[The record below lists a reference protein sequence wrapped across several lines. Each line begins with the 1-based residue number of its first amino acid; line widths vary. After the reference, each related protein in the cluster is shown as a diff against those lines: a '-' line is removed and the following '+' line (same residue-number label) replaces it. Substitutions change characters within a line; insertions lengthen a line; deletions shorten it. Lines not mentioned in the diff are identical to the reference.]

1 MLQLAGATGCPFII
15 NKIIARGGAASR
27 PKVYHQLML
36 LLLLTSFLREGRE
49 LGILMRGAGKHSF
62 YYSTPSA
69 SLDVL
74 LLILIHKG
82 RGQAGKQRTH

>member
-1 MLQLAGATGCPFII
+1 MPVHYKQDYCAFITLD
-15 NKIIARGGAASR
+15 RPGGGAASR

-82 RGQAGKQRTH
+82 RGQVGKQRTH